1 MKGRFFRGQLIGSCL
16 TAIAILGGGNVPSA
30 WAQTVINNEVDL
42 TPLPQSQ
49 GSANDLTGTFAK
61 DSAIWLGGVG
71 GEGDIE
77 ATESEENPYEIRSRQ
92 PDDTIIQA
100 PNAENPD
107 QTRIQL
113 GRF

>member
-1 MKGRFFRGQLIGSCL
+1 MKGRFFRGQIIGSCL
-16 TAIAILGGGNVPSA
+16 MAIAILVGSNIPSVY
-30 WAQTVINNEVDL
+30 AQTVIDNEANL
-42 TPLPQSQ
+42 TPLPQSE
-49 GSANDLTGTFAK
+49 GNATDLTGTFAK

-92 PDDTIIQA
+92 ADNNSILL

-107 QTRIQL
+107 HTRIQL
-113 GRF
+113 GQF